1 MARRQKKKWSK
12 KKKVLIFGGLAVAI
26 VVGIYSAIV
35 TGNASK
41 KQAVTADSY
50 KTYQVKEGTVSTST
64 ILTGI
69 VKANAEQYV
78 YFDSSKGASAQV
90 LVSVGQ
96 QVDAGEQVVQYDK
109 TTAQAAYDTA
119 VRNLNKIGRQIDYLK
134 TYGVAP
140 ATTQTTSNETSDEE
154 NATTVQQSQQ
164 QATQDKANYNQQLQ
178 DLNDSY
184 ADAQAEVNKAQVA
197 LNDTVVTSRVSGTVV
212 EVNNDIDPSSK
223 ENKTLVHIATEGE
236 LQVQGNLSEYD
247 LSTVKVGQAVTI
259 KSKVYTDKT
268 WQGQISYISNYPND
282 SSTTATTTATNSGA
296 SASNYEFKADIT
308 SPLDELKQ
316 GYTVSL
322 EVQNNDKH
330 TLVPIS
336 AIVKK
341 NKKAY
346 VWVYDKDKQKI
357 AKAEVSLGQADAK
370 SQEVLTGLQT
380 GQTVIANPSSD
391 FKNGQKLD
399 DVVSE

>member
-12 KKKVLIFGGLAVAI
+12 KKKGLIFGGAAVA
-26 VVGIYSAIV
+26 VLAGIYGAMV
-35 TGNASK
+35 MGNASR
-41 KQAVTADSY
+41 QEADATESY
-50 KTYQVKEGTVSTST
+50 KTYQVKEGTISTST
-64 ILTGI
+64 LLTGT

-78 YFDSSKGASAQV
+78 YYDSSKGTSAQV

-96 QVDAGEQVVQYDK
+96 QVNAGEQVVQYDT

-119 VRNLNKIGRQIDYLK
+119 VRNLNKIGRQINYLK

-140 ATTQTTSNETSDEE
+140 ATTQTTDTESSGEG
-154 NATTVQQSQQ
+154 AAAVQQSQQ
-164 QATQDKANYNQQLQ
+164 QTAQDKASYNQQLQ
-178 DLNDSY
+178 DLNDNY
-184 ADAQAEVNKAQVA
+184 ADAQAEVNKAQAA
-197 LNDTVVTSRVSGTVV
+197 LNETVVTSRVSGTVV

-236 LQVQGNLSEYD
+236 LQIQGNLSEYD

-268 WQGQISYISNYPND
+268 WQGTISYISNYPNET
-282 SSTTATTTATNSGA
+282 STASTTDTTSSGA

-316 GYTVSL
+316 GFTVSL
-322 EVQNNDKH
+322 EVQNSETH
-330 TLVPIS
+330 ILVPVS
-336 AIVKK
+336 AVVKK
-341 NKKAY
+341 NKKNY

-357 AKAEVSLGQADAK
+357 TKTEVSLGKADAK
-370 SQEVLTGLQT
+370 SQEILTGLQT
-380 GQTVIANPSSD
+380 GQTIIENPSSD
-391 FKNGQKLD
+391 FENGQKLA